1 MPAKFRPKRAERA
14 GRSRLSPSHVIPVAG
29 AALIYAVLHWIF
41 ISLPLTLPVSE
52 RLYLALR
59 PGVVVPVAAG
69 LLAGPWAGLAV
80 GALGRLMGDAL
91 AGMGVNAAGLIYSG
105 LLGLIA
111 GLGWQRDRPAYATI
125 RPQLWAALWG
135 LLATVLAGLG
145 TTLVVET
152 LLLGQLTAASGWD
165 RGVAEALSGAV
176 SALLLLPSV
185 LYAAGK
191 ARA

>member
-1 MPAKFRPKRAERA
+1 
-14 GRSRLSPSHVIPVAG
+14 
-29 AALIYAVLHWIF
+29 VLHWLF
-41 ISLPLTLPVSE
+41 TALPLTLPFGE
-52 RLYLALR
+52 RWYLALR

-69 LLAGPWAGLAV
+69 LLAGPGAGLAV

-91 AGMGVNAAGLIYSG
+91 AGAGVSAAGLIYSG

-111 GLGWQRDRPAYATI
+111 GLGWQRERPAYATI
-125 RPQLWAALWG
+125 RPQLWAGLWG

-152 LLLGQLTAASGWD
+152 LVLGQLTAANGWD
-165 RGVAEALSGAV
+165 RGVAEALSGAL
-176 SALLLLPSV
+176 SAGLLLPSV
-185 LYAAGK
+185 LFVAGK